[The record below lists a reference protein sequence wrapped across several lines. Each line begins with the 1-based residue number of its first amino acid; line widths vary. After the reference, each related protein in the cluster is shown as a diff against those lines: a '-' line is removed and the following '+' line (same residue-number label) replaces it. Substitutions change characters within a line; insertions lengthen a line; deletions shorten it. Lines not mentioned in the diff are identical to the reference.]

1 MRRTI
6 IKKAIAI
13 IIAIFLF
20 KMVLMPIGKY
30 LQWMQTEKP
39 FTFTGLILIIC
50 LIITIVS
57 VSVAE
62 LFSTIKKE
70 A

>member
-1 MRRTI
+1 
-6 IKKAIAI
+6 
-13 IIAIFLF
+13 
-20 KMVLMPIGKY
+20 MVLMPIGKH
-30 LQWMQTEKP
+30 LEWMQTEKP